1 MTSDSAPVDGVS
13 TESSPNAVVS
23 PSVHSING
31 FRSDGAKRVVIT
43 GVGVVTPLGC
53 DVDSFWS
60 ALLAG
65 ESGIHPLSIMD
76 TSHYK
81 VHFGG
86 DIPNFDVTAHVEP
99 KEAKR
104 LDRFTQFAVHAGAQ
118 AVHDSGLD
126 FSQTDRSRCG
136 VILGSG
142 IGGLNEI
149 EDQIERMLTKGP
161 ARVSPFTIPK
171 MMVNAAGGNISIRY
185 GLRGPNYA
193 VATAC
198 ASATNAMGDALRSIR
213 GGETDVVITGG
224 TEAAITRMGLAAFQ
238 NMKALSTRNDSPALA
253 SRPFD
258 ADRDGFVLAEGSGLL
273 VFEELQ
279 HAIDRDATIYA
290 EVLGY
295 GTTSDAGHITAPD
308 PDGNG
313 AAAAMR
319 EAIADSGCNPDR
331 VDYIN
336 AHGTSTPLGDKAE
349 TKAIRAVM
357 GDHATRV
364 AISSTKGA
372 LGHSLGASGGIE
384 AVILCKTLQS
394 QTIPPTINL
403 DTPDPECDLN
413 YTPLTAQSRTVHTAM
428 SNSFGFGG
436 HNACVVFGRYQG

>member
-1 MTSDSAPVDGVS
+1 MTDASS
-13 TESSPNAVVS
+13 T
-23 PSVHSING
+23 PSYDPSKS
-31 FRSDGAKRVVIT
+31 RRVVIT
-43 GVGVVTPLGC
+43 GLGAVTPLGC
-53 DVDSFWS
+53 DVDTLWS

-65 ESGIHPLSIMD
+65 KSGIHELSIMD
-76 TSHYK
+76 TSKYK

-86 DIPNFDVTAHVEP
+86 DIPEFNVADHVEP

-118 AVHDSGLD
+118 AVQDSGID
-126 FSQTDRSRCG
+126 WDQTDRSRCG

-149 EDQIERMLTKGP
+149 EDQIERMLNKGP
-161 ARVSPFTIPK
+161 DRVSPFTVPK

-185 GLRGPNYA
+185 GLKGPNYA

-238 NMKALSTRNDSPALA
+238 NMKALSTRNDDPQRA

-258 ADRDGFVLAEGSGLL
+258 SDRDGFVLAEGAGLL
-273 VFEELQ
+273 VFEELE
-279 HAIDRDATIYA
+279 HAQARGAKIYA

-308 PDGNG
+308 PEGLG
-313 AAAAMR
+313 AGAAMR
-319 EAIADSGCNPDR
+319 AAIQDSGR
-331 VDYIN
+331 AAHEIDYIN

-349 TKAIRAVM
+349 TRAIHSVL
-357 GDHATRV
+357 GDHAKNV
-364 AISSTKGA
+364 AISSTKSA

-384 AVILCKTLQS
+384 AVILCE
-394 QTIPPTINL
+394 TIQNNVIAPTINL
-403 DTPDPECDLN
+403 DTPDPNCDLDYVPN
-413 YTPLTAQSRTVHTAM
+413 EPRERKVDVAM

-436 HNACVVFGRYQG
+436 HNACVLFGRYLS